1 MPPILGGLTLM
12 TLGMGL
18 LINLPENKQWAKII
32 IYQFVAALG
41 TGPIFQ
47 APLVAL
53 QALNAPGDIATVT
66 STFATVRN
74 FASPLGVVFGQVV
87 FQNRMAKQAGRLT
100 AAVGPQLAMQIGGGN
115 AGASTML
122 VDGLPPG
129 QRTIVRQSYNDSFMY
144 VWVIYLCFTAA
155 GLASAFFIQQQ
166 ALETEHVETETGLD
180 AQEKNRLEAQAR
192 ESGRKKV
199 MQ

>member
-18 LINLPENKQWAKII
+18 LIDLPENKQWAKII
-32 IYQFVAALG
+32 IYQFITALG

-87 FQNRMAKQAGRLT
+87 FQNRMAKQAGRLA
-100 AAVGPQLAMQIGGGN
+100 AAVGPDLAMQLGGGN
-115 AGASTML
+115 AGASTMV
-122 VDGLPPG
+122 VDALAPE
-129 QRTIVRQSYNDSFMY
+129 QRMIVRQSYNDSFKY
-144 VWVIYLCFTAA
+144 VWIMYCLFTAV

-166 ALETEHVETETGLD
+166 DLKTEHVETETGLD

-192 ESGRKKV
+192 VAEKR
-199 MQ
+199 

>member
-18 LINLPENKQWAKII
+18 LIDLPENKQWAKII
-32 IYQFVAALG
+32 IYQFITALG

-87 FQNRMAKQAGRLT
+87 FQNRMAKQAGRLA
-100 AAVGPQLAMQIGGGN
+100 AAVGPDLAMQLGGGN
-115 AGASTML
+115 AGASTMV
-122 VDGLPPG
+122 VDALAPD
-129 QRTIVRQSYNDSFMY
+129 QRMIVRRSYNDSFKY
-144 VWVIYLCFTAA
+144 VWIMYCLFTAV

-166 ALETEHVETETGLD
+166 DLKTEHVETETGLD

-192 ESGRKKV
+192 MAEKR
-199 MQ
+199 